1 MNQRSMELY
10 RKLYLVRRSEQAII
24 KYYPENEMK
33 TPMHMSMG
41 QEAIPVAFCQ
51 AIGPEGQVFGSYRSH
66 ALFLAKTEDPHE
78 FFGELYGRETGSAQ
92 GKAGSMHL
100 ASHRRGHV
108 MSSAIVAS
116 SIPLAVG
123 SAFAHKRQESGRIAC
138 VFFGDGA
145 VDEGNF
151 WESLNV
157 ASVMKLP
164 VIFVCEDNNFAVHT
178 EPHIRQGYR
187 SITDIVGRF
196 NCTAFESESNDVEVL
211 YQLALDAIRSIHATG
226 KPVFFNLKCYRYL
239 EHVGI
244 SEDFDVG
251 YRSRTDY
258 EEWLKRDCV
267 KTQRSHL
274 MDIGFSEEDI
284 QQQEAQI
291 DKDIADSISQ
301 AKKAPPPKPE
311 ALYQGVFYEGN

>member
-1 MNQRSMELY
+1 
-10 RKLYLVRRSEQAII
+10 
-24 KYYPENEMK
+24 
-33 TPMHMSMG
+33 
-41 QEAIPVAFCQ
+41 
-51 AIGPEGQVFGSYRSH
+51 
-66 ALFLAKTEDPHE
+66 
-78 FFGELYGRETGSAQ
+78 
-92 GKAGSMHL
+92 
-100 ASHRRGHV
+100 

-123 SAFAHKRQESGRIAC
+123 SAFAHKRQKSGRIAC

-157 ASVMKLP
+157 ASVMELP
-164 VIFVCEDNNFAVHT
+164 VIFVCEDNNLAVHT

-211 YQLALDAIRSIHATG
+211 HQLALDAVQSIHASG
-226 KPVFFNLKCYRYL
+226 QPVFLNLKCYRYL

-251 YRSRTDY
+251 YRSRADY

-267 KTQRSHL
+267 ETQRKHL
-274 MDIGFSEEDI
+274 LDIGFSEADI
-284 QQQEAQI
+284 QHQETQI
-291 DKDIADSISQ
+291 DKNIADSIRQ
-301 AKKAPPPKPE
+301 AKIDPSPKPE

>member
-1 MNQRSMELY
+1 MNQRDMELY
-10 RKLYLVRRSEQAII
+10 RKLYLVRRSEQAIV

-51 AIGPEGQVFGSYRSH
+51 ALGPEGQVFGSYRSH
-66 ALFLAKTEDPHE
+66 ALFLAKTEDPRE
-78 FFGELYGRETGSAQ
+78 FFAELYGKETGTAQ

-100 ASHRRGHV
+100 ADHRRGHI

-116 SIPLAVG
+116 TIPLAIG
-123 SAFAHKRQESGRIAC
+123 SAFAHKQQKSGRIAC

-145 VDEGNF
+145 LDEGDF

-164 VIFVCEDNNFAVHT
+164 VMFVCEDNNLAVHT
-178 EPHIRQGYR
+178 EPHIRQGYK
-187 SITDIVGRF
+187 SVTGVVGSF
-196 NCTAFESESNDVEVL
+196 NCTAFESDSNDVEVL
-211 YQLALDAIRSIHATG
+211 HQLALDAIQSIRTTG
-226 KPVFFNLKCYRYL
+226 QPVFLNLKCYRYL

-251 YRSRTDY
+251 YRPRSEY
-258 EEWLKRDCV
+258 EEWLRRDCV
-267 KTQRSHL
+267 MLQRKRL
-274 MDIGFSEEDI
+274 LDNGCPEADI
-284 QQQEAQI
+284 QREEARI
-291 DKDIADSISQ
+291 DASIEDGIRQ
-301 AKKAPPPKPE
+301 AKADPFPKPE
-311 ALYQGVFYEGN
+311 ALYQGIFYEGN